1 LNARSLQG
9 RTCLFF
15 VRILQINSARTFAG
29 GERHFADLANALRQR
44 GHEVYAALAPDSPL
58 TKTLNA
64 LPTQNIINVRM
75 RNALDLG
82 SAIELA
88 RVIRD
93 NRIEIVHAHLARDY
107 TLAAFAVRKQGGAR
121 LVFTRHLL
129 LPLNKFHRIT
139 FRSADCVIAVSESV
153 ARRLKEQKIF
163 PHDKIRVV
171 LNGIETEQFNSQARS
186 SSSAGYFSNLSLS
199 GAAHLVGITGELREH
214 KGQEDFVR
222 AAAVVR
228 KRFPDAHFLIAG
240 EDRSEKREFRARLDD
255 LISMLK
261 LEGHVHFVGWLE
273 SVAEFLFALDVFVSA
288 SRTEPFGLAIV
299 EAMASGLGVVAT
311 KSEGAREIIEDDV
324 SGKLVPIGDA
334 EKMAEAICGLLSDE
348 HERKHLGENARL
360 AARKRFD
367 IKRMVD
373 ETEAIYDE
381 LINEMNCV

>member
-1 LNARSLQG
+1 M
-9 RTCLFF
+9 
-15 VRILQINSARTFAG
+15 RILQINSARTFAG
-29 GERHFADLANALRQR
+29 GERHFADLANALRHR

-64 LPTQNIINVRM
+64 LPAQNIINVRM
-75 RNALDLG
+75 RNAIDLR

-88 RVIRD
+88 RIIRD

-107 TLAAFAVRKQGGAR
+107 TLAAFAMHKQEKAR

-129 LPLNKFHRIT
+129 LPLKKFHRIT
-139 FRSADCVIAVSESV
+139 FGSADCVIAVSESV
-153 ARRLKEQKIF
+153 ARKLKEQKIF

-171 LNGIETEQFNSQARS
+171 LNGIETERFNSHAHSIGR
-186 SSSAGYFSNLSLS
+186 ADYLSNLNLN

-222 AAAVVR
+222 AAAGVR
-228 KRFPDAHFLIAG
+228 KRFADAHFLIAG

-255 LISMLK
+255 LISELK
-261 LEGHVHFVGWLE
+261 LEGYVHFTGWLG
-273 SVAEFLFALDVFVSA
+273 SVAEFLSVLDVFVSA

-299 EAMASGLGVVAT
+299 EAMASGLSVVAT
-311 KSEGAREIIEDDV
+311 RSEGALEIIEDDV
-324 SGKLVPIGDA
+324 SGKLVPVRDA

-348 HERKHLGENARL
+348 RERRRLGENAQR
-360 AARKRFD
+360 AARERFD

-381 LINEMNCV
+381 LINEMS